1 LPDFTVAEVTVSA
14 IAPIPALPPAQFERI
29 EWSQEVSVMPDPVVA
44 VVIRIGSPGA
54 AAFQLR
60 KGEEGLSVFDPI
72 AVEPHLSDEEI
83 LDAFRPGSILVYRT
97 VEQIASIGLTIV
109 ATDGFESLPE
119 RLRIAHREV
128 RPAPSMSRSQFKDA
142 LKELE

>member
-1 LPDFTVAEVTVSA
+1 MPE
-14 IAPIPALPPAQFERI
+14 PA
-29 EWSQEVSVMPDPVVA
+29 VA

-54 AAFQLR
+54 VAFQLR

-72 AVEPHLSDEEI
+72 AVEPPLSDEEI

-97 VEQIASIGLTIV
+97 VEQITSLGLTIL
-109 ATDGFESLPE
+109 ATDGFESLPQ
-119 RLRIAHREV
+119 RLRMAHREIM
-128 RPAPSMSRSQFKDA
+128 PAPPMSRSQFKAA